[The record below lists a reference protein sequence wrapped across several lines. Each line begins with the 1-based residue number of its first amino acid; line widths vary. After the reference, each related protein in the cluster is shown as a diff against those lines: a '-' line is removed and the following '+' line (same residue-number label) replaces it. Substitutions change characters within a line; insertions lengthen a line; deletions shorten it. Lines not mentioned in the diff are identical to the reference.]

1 MHTLIGDRFWH
12 ECSLVAA
19 RPCCSLIF
27 LISVVLP
34 WTPEPPLPCRTHSV
48 PVCISG
54 PGRVGVT
61 ALLIAP
67 RGDLLGGWRSLAS
80 HTANP
85 QQHTNVSQ
93 PVTKREYLKVW
104 NTCIVCISHTPLFQV
119 HVSDILVF
127 PCYLSVISGRKH
139 NIMIIA
145 SKIIVE
151 CYKDDIIFAGQND
164 YFSTSSSIVPKP
176 LGFLNGFLK

>member
-1 MHTLIGDRFWH
+1 MRSLKGTTMGLFLGLFDHTHIDTHSLVGDRFWH

-34 WTPEPPLPCRTHSV
+34 WTPEPPLPCLTHSM

-54 PGRVGVT
+54 PGWVGVT

-85 QQHTNVSQ
+85 QQHSDVSQ
-93 PVTKREYLKVW
+93 PVTKREYFKVW
-104 NTCIVCISHTPLFQV
+104 NTCIVYVFHTPLCSKWN
-119 HVSDILVF
+119 VSDILIF
-127 PCYLSVISGRKH
+127 SCYLSL
-139 NIMIIA
+139 MA
-145 SKIIVE
+145 
-151 CYKDDIIFAGQND
+151 QN
-164 YFSTSSSIVPKP
+164 FFTQ
-176 LGFLNGFLK
+176 